1 MTTNR
6 FSERD
11 TERFYDAEDALYR
24 LFWDAEGSLHWGLFD
39 ETTGDDFLKA
49 CVNLNRM
56 MALEARIDSRSHV
69 LDLGCGNGNTSI
81 WLAQEWGCQVTGI
94 DLSGVRIDNAR
105 TDLSGRSESIQER
118 VRFEK
123 CSATDLPFEDGSFS
137 HVWSQ
142 AAIYHVPDK
151 DSTLKEAHR
160 TLKPGGLM
168 VFDDL
173 IKPKPNIGADARK
186 YVYDRLLFDTDYSF
200 QGYQEALK
208 KTGFQVEDA
217 RDLSSHLRRSYEH
230 LHMMATEKQDL
241 NPEALVP
248 LAAAYTRMV
257 AAIEAEDLGWG
268 FYIARKAVRTPE

>member
-6 FSERD
+6 FSEND

-24 LFWDAEGSLHWGLFD
+24 SFWDSEGSLHWGLFD

-56 MALEARIDSRSHV
+56 MAQEARIETGSHI

-81 WLAQEWGCQVTGI
+81 WLAQQWGCQVTGI

-105 TDLSGRSESIQER
+105 ADLSGRPESIRER

-142 AAIYHVPDK
+142 ATIYHVPDK
-151 DSTLKEAHR
+151 DTTLKEAYR
-160 TLKPGGLM
+160 TMKPGGLM

-173 IKPKPNIGADARK
+173 IKPKPDISADARK

-200 QGYQEALK
+200 QGYQEALE

-217 RDLSSHLRRSYEH
+217 RDLSSHLRRSYQH
-230 LHMMATEKQDL
+230 LHMMASEQKDL

-248 LAAAYTRMV
+248 LAAAYTQMV
-257 AAIEAEDLGWG
+257 AAIEAKDLGWA
-268 FYIARKAVRTPE
+268 FYVARKAIRTPE

>member
-1 MTTNR
+1 MSTNR
-6 FSERD
+6 FSESD

-24 LFWDAEGSLHWGLFD
+24 SFWDSEGSLHWGLFD

-56 MALEARIDSRSHV
+56 MALEARIDTGSHV

-81 WLAQEWGCQVTGI
+81 WLAQEWGCRVTGI

-105 TDLSGRSESIQER
+105 SDLSKQPEALRQR

-123 CSATDLPFEDGSFS
+123 CSATDLPFADGSFS

-142 AAIYHVPDK
+142 ATIYHVPDK
-151 DSTLKEAHR
+151 DTTLKEAHR
-160 TLKPGGLM
+160 VLKPGGLM

-173 IKPKPNIGADARK
+173 IKPKPDISADARK

-200 QGYQEALK
+200 QGYQDALAK
-208 KTGFQVEDA
+208 SGFQVEDA
-217 RDLSSHLRRSYEH
+217 RDLSSHLLRSYQH
-230 LHMMATEKQDL
+230 LHMMATEKKDL

-248 LAAAYTRMV
+248 LAEAYTKMV

-268 FYIARKAVRTPE
+268 FYIARKTVSTGE

>member
-1 MTTNR
+1 MSTNR

-24 LFWDAEGSLHWGLFD
+24 SFWDMEGSLHWGLFD

-56 MALEARIDSRSHV
+56 MALEARIDDGSHV
-69 LDLGCGNGNTSI
+69 LDLGCGNGNSSI
-81 WLAQEWGCQVTGI
+81 WLSQEWGCRVTGI
-94 DLSGVRIDNAR
+94 DLSGVRINNAR
-105 TDLSGRSESIQER
+105 ADLSARPESIRER

-123 CSATDLPFEDGSFS
+123 CSATDLPFEDGFFS

-151 DSTLKEAHR
+151 KTTLEEAYR
-160 TLKPGGLM
+160 VLKPGGLM

-173 IKPKPNIGADARK
+173 IKPKPDISADAQR

-200 QGYQEALK
+200 QGYQEALE
-208 KTGFQVEDA
+208 KTGFQVEAA
-217 RDLSSHLRRSYEH
+217 RDLSSHLRRSYQH
-230 LHMMATEKQDL
+230 LRMMASQKKDL
-241 NPEALVP
+241 NPEALEP
-248 LAAAYTRMV
+248 LAAAYTQMA
-257 AAIEAEDLGWG
+257 AAIEADDLGWA
-268 FYIARKAVRTPE
+268 FYVGRK

>member
-1 MTTNR
+1 MSTNR

-24 LFWDAEGSLHWGLFD
+24 SFWDMEGSLHWGLFD

-56 MALEARIDSRSHV
+56 MALEARIDDGSHV
-69 LDLGCGNGNTSI
+69 LDLGCGNGNSSI
-81 WLAQEWGCQVTGI
+81 WLSQEWGCRVTGI
-94 DLSGVRIDNAR
+94 DLSGVRINNAR
-105 TDLSGRSESIQER
+105 ADLSARPESIRER

-151 DSTLKEAHR
+151 KTTLEEAYR
-160 TLKPGGLM
+160 VLKPGGLM

-173 IKPKPNIGADARK
+173 IKPKPDISADARK

-200 QGYQEALK
+200 QGYQEALE
-208 KTGFQVEDA
+208 KTGFQVEAA
-217 RDLSSHLRRSYEH
+217 RDLSSHLRRSYQH
-230 LHMMATEKQDL
+230 LRMMASQKKDL
-241 NPEALVP
+241 NPEALEP
-248 LAAAYTRMV
+248 LAAAYTQMV
-257 AAIEAEDLGWG
+257 AAIEADDLGWA
-268 FYIARKAVRTPE
+268 FYVGRK

>member
-6 FSERD
+6 FSEND

-24 LFWDAEGSLHWGLFD
+24 SFWDAEGSLHWGLFD

-56 MALEARIDSRSHV
+56 MAQEARIETGSHI

-81 WLAQEWGCQVTGI
+81 WLAQQWGCQVTGI

-105 TDLSGRSESIQER
+105 ADLSGRPESIRER

-142 AAIYHVPDK
+142 ATIYHVPDK
-151 DSTLKEAHR
+151 DTTLKESYR

-173 IKPKPNIGADARK
+173 IKPKPGISADARK

-200 QGYQEALK
+200 QGYQEALE

-217 RDLSSHLRRSYEH
+217 RDLSSHLRRSYQH
-230 LHMMATEKQDL
+230 LRMMASKKKDL

-248 LAAAYTRMV
+248 LAAAYTQMV
-257 AAIEAEDLGWG
+257 AAIEAGDLGWA
-268 FYIARKAVRTPE
+268 FYVARKAIRTPG

>member
-1 MTTNR
+1 MSTNR
-6 FSERD
+6 FSESD

-24 LFWDAEGSLHWGLFD
+24 SFWDSEGSLHWGLFD

-56 MALEARIDSRSHV
+56 MAREARIDTGSHV

-81 WLAQEWGCQVTGI
+81 WLAREWGCQVTGI
-94 DLSGVRIDNAR
+94 DLSGVRISNAID
-105 TDLSGRSESIQER
+105 DLSSHTESIRNR

-142 AAIYHVPDK
+142 ATIYHVPDK
-151 DSTLKEAHR
+151 DTTLKEAYR

-173 IKPKPNIGADARK
+173 IKPKPDISADARK

-200 QGYQEALK
+200 QGYQEALE

-217 RDLSSHLRRSYEH
+217 KDLSSHLRRSYQH
-230 LHMMATEKQDL
+230 LHMMANEKKDL

-248 LAAAYTRMV
+248 LAAAYTQMV

-268 FYIARKAVRTPE
+268 FYVARKTVSARE

>member
-6 FSERD
+6 FSESD

-24 LFWDAEGSLHWGLFD
+24 SFWDSEGSLHWGLFD

-56 MALEARIDSRSHV
+56 MAQEASIETGSHI

-81 WLAQEWGCQVTGI
+81 WLAQQWGCQVTGI

-105 TDLSGRSESIQER
+105 ADLSGRPESIRER

-142 AAIYHVPDK
+142 ATIYHVPDK
-151 DSTLKEAHR
+151 ATTLKEAYR

-173 IKPKPNIGADARK
+173 IKPKPGISADARK

-200 QGYQEALK
+200 QGYQEALE

-217 RDLSSHLRRSYEH
+217 RDLSSHLRRSYQH
-230 LHMMATEKQDL
+230 LHMMASEKKDL

-248 LAAAYTRMV
+248 LAAAYTQMV

-268 FYIARKAVRTPE
+268 FYVARKAMLAPE

>member
-6 FSERD
+6 FSEND

-24 LFWDAEGSLHWGLFD
+24 SFWDSEGSLHWGLFD

-56 MALEARIDSRSHV
+56 MAQEARIETGSHI

-81 WLAQEWGCQVTGI
+81 WLAQQWGCQVTGI

-105 TDLSGRSESIQER
+105 ADLSGRPESIRER

-142 AAIYHVPDK
+142 ATIYHVPDK
-151 DSTLKEAHR
+151 DTTLKEAYR

-173 IKPKPNIGADARK
+173 IKPKPDISADTRK

-200 QGYQEALK
+200 QGYQEALEENRVSSRRRQGPVQPS
-208 KTGFQVEDA
+208 TTV
-217 RDLSSHLRRSYEH
+217 LSTSAHDGL
-230 LHMMATEKQDL
+230 
-241 NPEALVP
+241 
-248 LAAAYTRMV
+248 
-257 AAIEAEDLGWG
+257 
-268 FYIARKAVRTPE
+268 